1 VLDHEVVR
9 HVGRPPWCG
18 DRILLQPGLVG
29 ELRATVLAQIAIV
42 CSGRAIVVAAQLEA
56 TLLRGRCRGVRGA
69 YESSACLS
77 ASLMTWGAPK
87 WPPQSDQRSDRPGEP
102 VAVLDVGLR
111 AMPLRRAAGAA
122 AAAAPIA
129 VPTAAPVTKLS
140 VAAFLV
146 VMPADW
152 SAHWRQAASSAWN
165 CSKGFPVPGRTIT
178 LGPVGMVA
186 QAPSSTASGAARRS
200 DFI

>member
-1 VLDHEVVR
+1 MGGPEMAPPI
-9 HVGRPPWCG
+9 RPALGP
-18 DRILLQPGLVG
+18 P
-29 ELRATVLAQIAIV
+29 
-42 CSGRAIVVAAQLEA
+42 
-56 TLLRGRCRGVRGA
+56 RGTRGGPRCRTTVYDFAPGGGGGGVPGA
-69 YESSACLS
+69 
-77 ASLMTWGAPK
+77 AP
-87 WPPQSDQRSDRPGEP
+87 
-102 VAVLDVGLR
+102 
-111 AMPLRRAAGAA
+111 RAAP
-122 AAAAPIA
+122 AAAPIA

-200 DFI
+200 DFIASSRGP

>member
-1 VLDHEVVR
+1 M
-9 HVGRPPWCG
+9 
-18 DRILLQPGLVG
+18 
-29 ELRATVLAQIAIV
+29 A
-42 CSGRAIVVAAQLEA
+42 
-56 TLLRGRCRGVRGA
+56 
-69 YESSACLS
+69 
-77 ASLMTWGAPK
+77 
-87 WPPQSDQRSDRPGEP
+87 
-102 VAVLDVGLR
+102 
-111 AMPLRRAAGAA
+111 AAGPEAA
-122 AAAAPIA
+122 PAAAPIA

-152 SAHWRQAASSAWN
+152 SAHWRQATSSAWN

-200 DFI
+200 DFIASSRGP